1 MLIYSVSA
9 FLSGLIVI
17 CLLSVQVIDSLLHF
31 MGRYQFTSK
40 TPEHKSSTCVLYLA
54 NDLETGDA
62 VAVKLMNSAEGL
74 RQELQSRAGTGL
86 DSAYVID
93 VLCRQ
98 A

>member
-1 MLIYSVSA
+1 VL
-9 FLSGLIVI
+9 
-17 CLLSVQVIDSLLHF
+17 QVIDSLLHF
-31 MGRYQFTSK
+31 MGRYEFTSK

-74 RQELQSRAGTGL
+74 QQELQSRAGTGL

-93 VLCRQ
+93 VLCR
-98 A
+98 